1 MTVVRKTQSISNIA
15 RKKKVKVSTVES
27 IRQPSSIQDMGDT
40 AFGQLDVT
48 KDNLL
53 VSYDSGS
60 DKFIL
65 MSADELLSVSV
76 EDNDIPDDFITQ
88 LEQELDLGETVVAFF
103 DGGTF

>member
-1 MTVVRKTQSISNIA
+1 MTVVRKTQSISNIT
-15 RKKKVKVSTVES
+15 RKKEVKTSTIES

-40 AFGQLDVT
+40 AFGKLDAT

-60 DKFIL
+60 NKFVL
-65 MSADELLSVSV
+65 TTPDELLSVAA
-76 EDNDIPDDFITQ
+76 EDNDLPDAFVTQ
-88 LEQELDLGETVVAFF
+88 LEQELDLGEISVTSF

>member
-15 RKKKVKVSTVES
+15 RKKEVKTSTVES

-40 AFGQLDVT
+40 AFGQLDAT

-60 DKFIL
+60 NKFIL
-65 MSADELLSVSV
+65 MTADELLSVAA
-76 EDNDIPDDFITQ
+76 EDKDLPDAFVKQ
-88 LEQELDLGETVVAFF
+88 VEQEVDLGEISVTSF

>member
-1 MTVVRKTQSISNIA
+1 MTVVRKTQSISNIV
-15 RKKKVKVSTVES
+15 RKKDAKTSTVES

-65 MSADELLSVSV
+65 MSADELLSVAA
-76 EDNDIPDDFITQ
+76 EDSDLPDDFVEQ
-88 LEQELDLGETVVAFF
+88 LEQEVDLGEISITSF

>member
-27 IRQPSSIQDMGDT
+27 VRQPSSIQDMGDT
-40 AFGQLDVT
+40 AFGQLDAT

-60 DKFIL
+60 NKFIL
-65 MSADELLSVSV
+65 MTADELLSVAA
-76 EDNDIPDDFITQ
+76 EDNDLPDAFVKQ
-88 LEQELDLGETVVAFF
+88 VEQEVDLGEISVTSF

>member
-1 MTVVRKTQSISNIA
+1 MALAQYISNVVRK
-15 RKKKVKVSTVES
+15 KKAKVSTVES

-40 AFGQLDVT
+40 AFGELNAT

-60 DKFIL
+60 NKFVL
-65 MSADELLSVSV
+65 VTADELLSVAA
-76 EDNDIPDDFITQ
+76 EDNDLPDDFVEQ
-88 LEQELDLGETVVAFF
+88 LEQEVDLGEISVTSF

>member
-1 MTVVRKTQSISNIA
+1 MTVVRKTQSISNIT
-15 RKKKVKVSTVES
+15 RKKEVKTSTVES

-40 AFGQLDVT
+40 AFGQLDAT

-60 DKFIL
+60 DKFVLIT
-65 MSADELLSVSV
+65 ADKLLSLSA
-76 EDNDIPDDFITQ
+76 EDNDLPDAFVKQ
-88 LEQELDLGETVVAFF
+88 VEQEVDLGETTIASF

>member
-1 MTVVRKTQSISNIA
+1 MAVVRKTQSISNIA
-15 RKKKVKVSTVES
+15 RKKEVKTSTVES
-27 IRQPSSIQDMGDT
+27 IRQPTSIQDMGDT
-40 AFGQLDVT
+40 AFGRLDAT

-65 MSADELLSVSV
+65 MSADELLSVAA
-76 EDNDIPDDFITQ
+76 EDSDLPDDFVEQ
-88 LEQELDLGETVVAFF
+88 LEQEVDLGEISITSF

>member
-15 RKKKVKVSTVES
+15 RKKEVKTSTVES

-40 AFGQLDVT
+40 AFGQLDAT

-60 DKFIL
+60 DKFVLIT
-65 MSADELLSVSV
+65 ADELLSVAA
-76 EDNDIPDDFITQ
+76 EDKDLPDAFVKQ
-88 LEQELDLGETVVAFF
+88 VEQEVDLGEISVTSF